1 MARYFTLSIFIAL
14 FLFTNIS
21 MQAQKVMQIE
31 KVGSLKNYRY
41 MAGDEFEYQI
51 LSLPGVWSKATIIE
65 VLTDQNVVHTTNGLI
80 NLATITK
87 IRKKNESRFKNAFVI
102 FLYSSAISTIIYS
115 GRAWILGT
123 PPNWISLTMSTAPF
137 LVGYLIQKIFKYK
150 TMRMGPGYR
159 LRAIDLTFY
168 PQDIRP

>member
-1 MARYFTLSIFIAL
+1 MARYLTLSLLIAS
-14 FLFTNIS
+14 FLITAVS
-21 MQAQKVMQIE
+21 LQAQKVMQIE

-65 VLTDQNVVHTTNGLI
+65 IMTDQNVVHTTNGLI
-80 NLATITK
+80 NLGTVTK
-87 IRKKNESRFKNAFVI
+87 VRRVNESRLKNAFVI
-102 FLYSSAISTIIYS
+102 FLYSSAISTIIFS

-123 PPNWISLTMSTAPF
+123 PPNWISYTMATAPF

-150 TMRMGPGYR
+150 TMRIGPGYR